1 MANRFPLVLDTTD
14 NNKIKE
20 IQAGDNLNLTD
31 NSITGVQ
38 NITASGTINA
48 GDIRV
53 NGNRLV
59 AQTFADLTDTPAS
72 FVGAPDFFVKVR
84 ADGTGLEYRPL
95 SDLGNIEID
104 TITVDTSIVPSADNV
119 GNIGTEASKFN
130 EIVGT
135 TLKGN
140 LVSYNEEI
148 VFDATTGKV
157 SYAALQG
164 APTFLS
170 EFTDDIGL
178 LRTTDLDSSI
188 AALFD
193 EGVPFTTDVVG
204 SVFGDDST
212 ILVDA
217 VNGLVVGDVLNF
229 EVTTTD
235 LNTTNAIITT
245 INGPADGN
253 LTVDAGESGIID
265 IGSNLSTTTVNIN
278 NAVMETFD
286 QGSGLGVATLTAT
299 TDLVIEAGN
308 RIKLADNV
316 PFKLANI
323 SSTAQLAIAAQ
334 NGDVVY
340 NTTTNKFQGYAD
352 GAWVDLH

>member
-1 MANRFPLVLDTTD
+1 M
-14 NNKIKE
+14 
-20 IQAGDNLNLTD
+20 
-31 NSITGVQ
+31 
-38 NITASGTINA
+38 
-48 GDIRV
+48 
-53 NGNRLV
+53 
-59 AQTFADLTDTPAS
+59 
-72 FVGAPDFFVKVR
+72 
-84 ADGTGLEYRPL
+84 L
-95 SDLGNIEID
+95 SSN
-104 TITVDTSIVPSADNV
+104 
-119 GNIGTEASKFN
+119 
-130 EIVGT
+130 
-135 TLKGN
+135 
-140 LVSYNEEI
+140 
-148 VFDATTGKV
+148 
-157 SYAALQG
+157 
-164 APTFLS
+164 
-170 EFTDDIGL
+170 
-178 LRTTDLDSSI
+178 
-188 AALFD
+188 
-193 EGVPFTTDVVG
+193 VVG